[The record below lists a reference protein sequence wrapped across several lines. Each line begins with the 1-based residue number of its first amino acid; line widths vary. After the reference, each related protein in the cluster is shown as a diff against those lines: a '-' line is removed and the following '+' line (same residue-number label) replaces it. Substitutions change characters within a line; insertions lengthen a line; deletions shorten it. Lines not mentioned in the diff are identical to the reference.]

1 MVYTIADDLIFY
13 QLFSY
18 HKKYS
23 NFEIKLHNYF
33 HTKTGGIY
41 PDFIIVIK
49 QFIFF
54 FVKNEYYF
62 ASRVFLDSMRRG
74 MRSKKISIIRVE
86 SVLINLL
93 FSLFPDLYIHDIEL
107 EMDDTSNQRGIS
119 IYFLTF
125 KERGIAIGRGGEYI
139 KSVNE
144 LFKNFIR
151 FKNKDKPIDIRCK
164 NICGLNVI

>member
-1 MVYTIADDLIFY
+1 MFYTIAEDLIFY
-13 QLFSY
+13 QLLSY
-18 HKKYS
+18 TKKYS

-33 HTKTGGIY
+33 YAKTRGIY
-41 PDFIIVIK
+41 PEFIIVIK

-54 FVKNEYYF
+54 FVKNEYF
-62 ASRVFLDSMRRG
+62 FTSKLHLDSIRRG
-74 MRSKKISIIRVE
+74 MKSKKILIIRTE

-93 FSLFPDLYIHDIEL
+93 FSLLPDLYVHDIVL
-107 EMDDTSNQRGIS
+107 ETEYSSNQREIS

-144 LFKNFIR
+144 LFRSFIR
-151 FKNKDKPIDIRCK
+151 FNNKDKPMDIICK
-164 NICGLNVI
+164 NVYK

>member
-1 MVYTIADDLIFY
+1 MFYTIADDLIFY
-13 QLFSY
+13 QLISY
-18 HKKYS
+18 KKKYS

-33 HTKTGGIY
+33 HVKSGGIY
-41 PDFIIVIK
+41 PDFIVVIR

-62 ASRVFLDSMRRG
+62 ASKHHLDSMRRG
-74 MRSKKISIIRVE
+74 MKSKKIIIIRTE

-93 FSLFPDLYIHDIEL
+93 FSLFPDVYIHDIAFEVD
-107 EMDDTSNQRGIS
+107 ETSNQREIS

-139 KSVNE
+139 KCINE

-151 FKNKDKPIDIRCK
+151 FNNKEKPIDIKCR
-164 NICGLNVI
+164 NLFD